1 LILQN
6 DFSSRIRAVI
16 KKVLQIFLG
25 ITLIYTG
32 SLHLTSRRQEFQA
45 QVPPW
50 LGLDPDFVVL
60 ASGFVEL
67 GLGFALVTLWKFREE
82 VGLATALFFIIIF
95 PGNLQQYFDG
105 INAFGLDT
113 DGKRAIR
120 LLFQPLLVFWALW
133 STRAFRKY
141 LVRPRRRS

>member
-1 LILQN
+1 M
-6 DFSSRIRAVI
+6 I

-120 LLFQPLLVFWALW
+120 LLFQPLLVFWAL
-133 STRAFRKY
+133 
-141 LVRPRRRS
+141 